1 MTGLG
6 WNKYLLR
13 DGCRRKAAAEKVM
26 NICDPTV
33 IDKEQG
39 TLLYHEIKHLS
50 DARTRV
56 LPSPHGVGTLELPS
70 TGAYDV
76 AR

>member
-1 MTGLG
+1 MKSL
-6 WNKYLLR
+6 
-13 DGCRRKAAAEKVM
+13 AETVM

-39 TLLYHEIKHLS
+39 TLLYYEIKHLS
-50 DARTRV
+50 GARTRV

-70 TGAYDV
+70 TGAYDL